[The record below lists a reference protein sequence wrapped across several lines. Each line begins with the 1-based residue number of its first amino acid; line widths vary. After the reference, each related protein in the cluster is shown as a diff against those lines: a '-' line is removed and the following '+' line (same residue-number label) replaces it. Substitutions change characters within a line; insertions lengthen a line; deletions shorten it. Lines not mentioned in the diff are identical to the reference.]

1 MTAEQYLNNSDYSC
15 TFKVLERTE
24 KEESHSVY
32 YKGKSWFKGV
42 KKHTA
47 ANWSGSMGS
56 GLTIRNPSEHG
67 WLTEFDFDFERVLL
81 ADAAK
86 LKKQLPTLTEN
97 CGANTVQ
104 EPFSS

>member
-1 MTAEQYLNNSDYSC
+1 MQSSANNLLLFSLFVLLVVFFSSSHGCTCRRMTAEQYLNNSDYSC

-47 ANWSGSMGS
+47 AN
-56 GLTIRNPSEHG
+56 
-67 WLTEFDFDFERVLL
+67 
-81 ADAAK
+81 
-86 LKKQLPTLTEN
+86 
-97 CGANTVQ
+97 
-104 EPFSS
+104 